1 MENDGHFRSRFG
13 SEGKMIEE
21 NDMLQKLIDEAE
33 TKLVAYSEE
42 ATDVPSDLLHG
53 IALCSTEDVFLTNW
67 QSMFGILLLRLASV
81 KDIIN
86 FRNL

>member
-21 NDMLQKLIDEAE
+21 NNMLQKLIDEAE

-42 ATDVPSDLLHG
+42 V
-53 IALCSTEDVFLTNW
+53 STAVCVGSLFVHFSGSHEY
-67 QSMFGILLLRLASV
+67 R
-81 KDIIN
+81 
-86 FRNL
+86 